1 MSGARSRNKGAR
13 GERQTAKELS
23 AVMQGYEV
31 RRGIQNRT
39 GGDAADIEGAGRL
52 HVEVKT
58 GKRPNPR
65 AALAQAE
72 ADAKPERVPMAV
84 IRDDDAYVFMRW
96 RTFLDEFFAVVGRKQ
111 AGVGAGRSS
120 ERVERMKALVIELD
134 RSSRGQLE
142 TTVAWKLELSG

>member
-23 AVMQGYEV
+23 AAMQGFEV

-72 ADAKPERVPMAV
+72 ADAKPERIPVAV
-84 IRDDDAYVFMRW
+84 IRDDRNPPYVFMRW
-96 RTFLDEFFAVVGRKQ
+96 QTFLDEFLPLWAEKNRPV
-111 AGVGAGRSS
+111 S
-120 ERVERMKALVIELD
+120 EPVDQVK
-134 RSSRGQLE
+134 G
-142 TTVAWKLELSG
+142 

>member
-23 AVMQGYEV
+23 KAMQGYEV

-58 GKRPNPR
+58 GKKPNPR

-72 ADAKPERVPMAV
+72 ADAKPGRIPMAV
-84 IRDDDAYVFMRW
+84 IRDDRNPPYVFMRW
-96 RTFLDEFFAVVGRKQ
+96 QTFLNEFLPLWAEKNKPV
-111 AGVGAGRSS
+111 S
-120 ERVERMKALVIELD
+120 ELVNQVK
-134 RSSRGQLE
+134 G
-142 TTVAWKLELSG
+142 

>member
-23 AVMQGYEV
+23 KAMQGYEV

-52 HVEVKT
+52 HLEVKT
-58 GKRPNPR
+58 GKKPNPR

-72 ADAKPERVPMAV
+72 ADAKPGRIPMAV
-84 IRDDDAYVFMRW
+84 IRDDRNPPYVFMRW
-96 RTFLDEFFAVVGRKQ
+96 QIFLDEFLPLWAENNRPV
-111 AGVGAGRSS
+111 S
-120 ERVERMKALVIELD
+120 ELVD
-134 RSSRGQLE
+134 QVKG
-142 TTVAWKLELSG
+142 